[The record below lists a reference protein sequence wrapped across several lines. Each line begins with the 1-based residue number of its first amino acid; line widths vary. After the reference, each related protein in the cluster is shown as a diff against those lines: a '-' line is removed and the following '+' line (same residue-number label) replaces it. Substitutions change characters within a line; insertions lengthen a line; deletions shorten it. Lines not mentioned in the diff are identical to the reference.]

1 MISIPSFK
9 NFLFINGFMFSIGF
23 LEHYLSQ
30 SLNNAISIEFLII
43 LSVFLL
49 RNTLFIEFIQHH
61 LKNKENIHPRFTK
74 KEHYL
79 ESYPHEFA
87 LHIFSSTTVE
97 TITYLFIKYQMPQFQ
112 TQFQTQIQTQS
123 HQHLITITTKDI
135 LYFIPQSF
143 LFELVFDFFHYWT
156 HRILHSNKFL
166 YTHIHKK
173 HHKFNYTI
181 PILTFYHH
189 PLDLVITNS
198 IPQIIT
204 LFIFP
209 SISLFQYNVIL
220 SYKTFIEICGHSGKK
235 SYPIGSFSQFIWL
248 PRFFHISLYSE
259 DHALHHSSNFCNY
272 SKRFSLWD
280 KQFETYTESI
290 PPRMTETQIQ
300 KQETI

>member
-1 MISIPSFK
+1 MISISSFK

-23 LEHYLSQ
+23 LEHHLSQ
-30 SLNNAISIEFLII
+30 SLHQSISIEFLII
-43 LSVFLL
+43 LSIFLL
-49 RNTLFIEFIQHH
+49 RNTIFIEFIQYH

-74 KEHYL
+74 KEDYL

-87 LHIFSSTTVE
+87 LHIFSSTTIE
-97 TITYLFIKYQMPQFQ
+97 TITYMFIKYQMPQFQ
-112 TQFQTQIQTQS
+112 THNHPSTI
-123 HQHLITITTKDI
+123 ITPKDI

-156 HRILHSNKFL
+156 HRMLHSNKFL

-204 LFIFP
+204 LCIFP
-209 SISLFQYNVIL
+209 SISFFQYNVIL
-220 SYKTFIEICGHSGKK
+220 SYKTFIEISGHSGKK
-235 SYPIGSFSQFIWL
+235 LHPNGSFSQFIWL
-248 PRFFHISLYSE
+248 PQLFHISLYSE
-259 DHALHHSSNFCNY
+259 DHALHHSSNYCNY

-280 KQFETYTESI
+280 KQFETYANSI
-290 PPRMTETQIQ
+290 PPTITEL
-300 KQETI
+300 

>member
-1 MISIPSFK
+1 MISASSFK

-23 LEHYLSQ
+23 LGHYLSQ
-30 SLNNAISIEFLII
+30 SLNHTISIEI
-43 LSVFLL
+43 LTIMSVFLL
-49 RNTLFIEFIQHH
+49 RNIFFIEFIQHH

-74 KEHYL
+74 KEDYL
-79 ESYPHEFA
+79 ETYPNEFT
-87 LHIFSSTTVE
+87 LHIFSSTTIE
-97 TITYLFIKYQMPQFQ
+97 TLTYLFIKHRMPQFQ
-112 TQFQTQIQTQS
+112 THNHPSAI
-123 HQHLITITTKDI
+123 ITVKEI

-143 LFELVFDFFHYWT
+143 LFELIFDFFHYWT

-204 LFIFP
+204 LCIFP

-220 SYKTFIEICGHSGKK
+220 TYKTFIEICGHSGKK
-235 SYPIGSFSQFIWL
+235 SYPIGSFTQFIWL
-248 PRFFHISLYSE
+248 PRFFHISLYTE
-259 DHALHHSSNFCNY
+259 DHALHHSSNYCNY

-290 PPRMTETQIQ
+290 QPRFIHPEIK

>member
-9 NFLFINGFMFSIGF
+9 NFLFINGLMFSIGF
-23 LEHYLSQ
+23 LEHYIINTLKTP
-30 SLNNAISIEFLII
+30 LTVEFLII
-43 LSVFLL
+43 FVVFIL
-49 RNTLFIEFIQHH
+49 RNTFFIEFIQYH
-61 LKNKENIHPRFTK
+61 LKNKENVHPRFTK
-74 KEHYL
+74 KEDYV
-79 ESYPHEFA
+79 EGYPHEFS
-87 LHIFSSTTVE
+87 LNLLSSTTVE
-97 TITYLFIKYQMPQFQ
+97 TITFMVIKYQMPQFQ
-112 TQFQTQIQTQS
+112 THNNQ
-123 HQHLITITTKDI
+123 HQNIILIPAKEI
-135 LYFIPQSF
+135 LYFIPKSF
-143 LFELVFDFFHYWT
+143 LFEIVFDFFHYWT

-189 PLDLVITNS
+189 PFDLIITNS

-204 LFIFP
+204 LCIFP
-209 SISLFQYNVIL
+209 SITMFQYNVIL

-248 PRFFHISLYSE
+248 PRILNISLYTE

-290 PPRMTETQIQ
+290 QTKTQNRITETE

>member
-9 NFLFINGFMFSIGF
+9 NFLFINGFMFSIGY
-23 LEHYLSQ
+23 LEYYLSQ
-30 SLNNAISIEFLII
+30 SLNYAIPIEFLII

-49 RNTLFIEFIQHH
+49 RNTLFVEFIQHH
-61 LKNKENIHPRFTK
+61 LKNKESIHPRFTK
-74 KEHYL
+74 KEDYL

-112 TQFQTQIQTQS
+112 TQSYQD
-123 HQHLITITTKDI
+123 LITVTAKDI

-204 LFIFP
+204 LCIFP

-248 PRFFHISLYSE
+248 PRLFDICLYSE

-272 SKRFSLWD
+272 SKRFILWD

-290 PPRMTETQIQ
+290 PPKITNPETQ
-300 KQETI
+300 KQEPI

>member
-1 MISIPSFK
+1 MISTSSFK
-9 NFLFINGFMFSIGF
+9 IFVIINGFMFSIGY
-23 LEHYLSQ
+23 LEYHLSQ
-30 SLNNAISIEFLII
+30 SLHQSISIEFLI
-43 LSVFLL
+43 LLAAFLL
-49 RNTLFIEFIQHH
+49 RNTLFVEFIQYY

-74 KEHYL
+74 KEDYL
-79 ESYPHEFA
+79 EAYPHEFA
-87 LHIFSSTTVE
+87 LNLLSSTTVE
-97 TITYLFIKYQMPQFQ
+97 TITYMFIKHQMPQFQ
-112 TQFQTQIQTQS
+112 T
-123 HQHLITITTKDI
+123 HNHLITITAKDI

-204 LFIFP
+204 LCIFP

-220 SYKTFIEICGHSGKK
+220 SYKTFIEISGHSGKK
-235 SYPIGSFSQFIWL
+235 LYPIGSFSQFIWL
-248 PRFFHISLYSE
+248 PRFLNISLYTE
-259 DHALHHSSNFCNY
+259 DHAIHHSSNFCNY

-290 PPRMTETQIQ
+290 QSRITDTESQ
-300 KQETI
+300 KQELI

>member
-1 MISIPSFK
+1 MISTSSFK
-9 NFLFINGFMFSIGF
+9 NFVFINGFMFSIGI

-30 SLNNAISIEFLII
+30 SLNHSISIEFLII
-43 LSVFLL
+43 LAVFFL
-49 RNTLFIEFIQHH
+49 RNTFFIEFIKYH

-74 KEHYL
+74 KEDYL
-79 ESYPHEFA
+79 EAYPHEFD
-87 LHIFSSTTVE
+87 LNIFSSTIVE
-97 TITYLFIKYQMPQFQ
+97 TITYMFIKHQMPQFQ
-112 TQFQTQIQTQS
+112 T
-123 HQHLITITTKDI
+123 HNHLITITTKEM

-156 HRILHSNKFL
+156 HRMLHSNKIL

-204 LFIFP
+204 LCIFP

-220 SYKTFIEICGHSGKK
+220 SYKTFIEISGHSGKK
-235 SYPIGSFSQFIWL
+235 LYPIGSFSQFIWL
-248 PRFFHISLYSE
+248 PRFFNISLYTE

-290 PPRMTETQIQ
+290 QSRITDTESQ
-300 KQETI
+300 KQELT

>member
-1 MISIPSFK
+1 
-9 NFLFINGFMFSIGF
+9 MFSIGF
-23 LEHYLSQ
+23 LEHYITQ
-30 SLNNAISIEFLII
+30 SLKTSISIEFLII
-43 LSVFLL
+43 LTVFLL
-49 RNTLFIEFIQHH
+49 RNTFFIEFIKYH
-61 LKNKENIHPRFTK
+61 LKNKESIHPRFIK
-74 KEHYL
+74 KEDYL

-87 LHIFSSTTVE
+87 FNIFSSTTVE
-97 TITYLFIKYQMPQFQ
+97 TITYMFIKHRMPQFQ
-112 TQFQTQIQTQS
+112 THNQQS
-123 HQHLITITTKDI
+123 SIVTITTKDI

-156 HRILHSNKFL
+156 HRMLHSNKFL

-189 PLDLVITNS
+189 PIDLVITNS

-220 SYKTFIEICGHSGKK
+220 SYKTFIEISGHSGKK
-235 SYPIGSFSQFIWL
+235 LHPIGSFSQFIWL
-248 PRFFHISLYSE
+248 PRFFNISLYTE

-280 KQFETYTESI
+280 KQFETYNESI
-290 PPRMTETQIQ
+290 PPRITIPESQQ
-300 KQETI
+300 QETI

>member
-1 MISIPSFK
+1 
-9 NFLFINGFMFSIGF
+9 MFSIGF

-30 SLNNAISIEFLII
+30 SLHHTISIEI
-43 LSVFLL
+43 LTIMSVFLL
-49 RNTLFIEFIQHH
+49 RNIFFIEFIQYH

-74 KEHYL
+74 KEDYL
-79 ESYPHEFA
+79 ETYPNEFA

-97 TITYLFIKYQMPQFQ
+97 TITYLFIKHRMPQFQ
-112 TQFQTQIQTQS
+112 T
-123 HQHLITITTKDI
+123 HNHLSTIIAITPKEI

-156 HRILHSNKFL
+156 HRMLHSNKFL

-204 LFIFP
+204 LCIFP

-220 SYKTFIEICGHSGKK
+220 SYKTFIEISGHSGKK
-235 SYPIGSFSQFIWL
+235 LYPIGSFSQFIWL
-248 PRFFHISLYSE
+248 PRFLHISLYTE

-290 PPRMTETQIQ
+290 QSRITDPEIE
-300 KQETI
+300 KQELT

>member
-23 LEHYLSQ
+23 LEHYLSL
-30 SLNNAISIEFLII
+30 SLNQPISIEFLII
-43 LSVFLL
+43 LSIFLL
-49 RNTLFIEFIQHH
+49 RNTIFIEFIQHH
-61 LKNKENIHPRFTK
+61 LKNKESIHPRFTK
-74 KEHYL
+74 KEDYL
-79 ESYPHEFA
+79 EAYPHEFMHNV
-87 LHIFSSTTVE
+87 LSSTTVE
-97 TITYLFIKYQMPQFQ
+97 TITYLFIKHRMP
-112 TQFQTQIQTQS
+112 QIQTHD
-123 HQHLITITTKDI
+123 HQQFITAKDI

-156 HRILHSNKFL
+156 HRMLHSNKFL

-204 LFIFP
+204 LCIFP

-220 SYKTFIEICGHSGKK
+220 SYKTFIEISGHSGKK
-235 SYPIGSFSQFIWL
+235 LYPIGSFSQFIWL
-248 PRFFHISLYSE
+248 PRYLHISLYSE
-259 DHALHHSSNFCNY
+259 DHALHHSSNYCNY

-280 KQFETYTESI
+280 KQFETYTNSI
-290 PPRMTETQIQ
+290 PPTITEP
-300 KQETI
+300 